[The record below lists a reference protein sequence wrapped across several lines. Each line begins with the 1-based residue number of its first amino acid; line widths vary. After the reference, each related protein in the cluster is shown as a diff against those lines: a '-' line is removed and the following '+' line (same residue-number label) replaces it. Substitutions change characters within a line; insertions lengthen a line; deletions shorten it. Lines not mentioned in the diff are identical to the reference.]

1 MRVRR
6 SVQTLTLSPRHLKP
20 KSNIKFGLGYFY
32 DKEKYKVVNELYGLF
47 GKIFEVAQYIEW
59 NIALIS
65 SKSQHNKAKNMF
77 ENMQEM
83 TMGQIVNIARG
94 VEYFENEDIEELEY
108 ILNKRNY
115 LAHQFFKQNDI
126 VKHKENSKFI
136 DNKIREL
143 NNILN

>member
-1 MRVRR
+1 M
-6 SVQTLTLSPRHLKP
+6 
-20 KSNIKFGLGYFY
+20 I
-32 DKEKYKVVNELYGLF
+32 NELYGLF
-47 GKIFEVAQYIEW
+47 GEIFEIAQYIEW

-65 SKSQHNKAKNMF
+65 SKSQFNKAKNIF
-77 ENMQEM
+77 EDMQEM

-126 VKHKENSKFI
+126 VKHKENYKFI

-143 NNILN
+143 NNILNRFEKFNNYMSRFYRNNF

>member
-1 MRVRR
+1 M
-6 SVQTLTLSPRHLKP
+6 
-20 KSNIKFGLGYFY
+20 I
-32 DKEKYKVVNELYGLF
+32 NELYGLF
-47 GKIFEVAQYIEW
+47 GEIFEIAQYIEW

-65 SKSQHNKAKNMF
+65 SKSQFNKAKNIF
-77 ENMQEM
+77 EDMQEM
-83 TMGQIVNIARG
+83 TMGQIVNIARE

-126 VKHKENSKFI
+126 VKHKENYKFI

-143 NNILN
+143 NNILNRFEKFNNYMSRFYRNNF

>member
-1 MRVRR
+1 M
-6 SVQTLTLSPRHLKP
+6 
-20 KSNIKFGLGYFY
+20 
-32 DKEKYKVVNELYGLF
+32 VNELYGLF

-143 NNILN
+143 NNILNRFEKFNNYMSRFYRNNF

>member
-1 MRVRR
+1 
-6 SVQTLTLSPRHLKP
+6 
-20 KSNIKFGLGYFY
+20 
-32 DKEKYKVVNELYGLF
+32 
-47 GKIFEVAQYIEW
+47 
-59 NIALIS
+59 
-65 SKSQHNKAKNMF
+65 MF

-83 TMGQIVNIARG
+83 TMGQIVSIARG

-143 NNILN
+143 NNILNRFEKFNNYMSRFYRNNF

>member
-1 MRVRR
+1 M
-6 SVQTLTLSPRHLKP
+6 
-20 KSNIKFGLGYFY
+20 I
-32 DKEKYKVVNELYGLF
+32 NELYGLF
-47 GKIFEVAQYIEW
+47 GEIFEIAQYIEW

-65 SKSQHNKAKNMF
+65 SKSQYNKAKNMF
-77 ENMQEM
+77 EDMQEM
-83 TMGQIVNIARG
+83 TMGQIVNIARR

-126 VKHKENSKFI
+126 VKHKENYEFI

-143 NNILN
+143 NNILNRFDKFNNYMSRFYKNNF